1 MDAGELAAKGRR
13 EMTVSARSLAERWAS
28 ALAGAV
34 SGMTGEAPPVSVRES
49 APPAEGVLWWR
60 QKYSLGEG
68 VAVWAGATRESW
80 FGVGAAALAAAG
92 IETTEPVDARNTWF
106 ELLSQASAVLASEL
120 GRKLGTEV
128 SAGDSGEGQPPEAG
142 NRVFEVQMGAGGAQ
156 RISWVAFPDALLAA
170 LEPKTVGDSLTSP
183 APQRDTAAAAGPG
196 NTPKSLDLLLD
207 VELPVSVSFGRAQ
220 LPLKDVLKLT
230 TGAIIELNRSINEPV
245 ELLVNNSVIARGE
258 VVVIEGNY
266 GIRIQEIV
274 SREHRMRTL
283 R

>member
-1 MDAGELAAKGRR
+1 
-13 EMTVSARSLAERWAS
+13 MTVPARALAERWAS
-28 ALAGAV
+28 ALAAAV
-34 SGMTGEAPPVSVRES
+34 TAMTGEAPPFSVDEAA
-49 APPAEGVLWWR
+49 APSGNILWWR
-60 QKYSLGEG
+60 QEYSLGTG
-68 VAVWAGATRESW
+68 AAVWAGAAEASW
-80 FGVGAAALAAAG
+80 FGLGAAVLAAAG
-92 IETTEPVDARNTWF
+92 IETTDSTDARNTWF
-106 ELLSQASAVLASEL
+106 ELLSQSASSLASEL
-120 GRKLGTEV
+120 GNALGTEV
-128 SAGDSGEGQPPEAG
+128 SSGDSGECDPPEPG
-142 NRVFEVQMGAGGAQ
+142 TCVFAVRIGAGDGQ
-156 RISWVAFPDALLAA
+156 RSSWVAFSNALLAA
-170 LEPKTVGDSLTSP
+170 LQPKASGDNLP
-183 APQRDTAAAAGPG
+183 ARSQRSDAASAAGSAN
-196 NTPKSLDLLLD
+196 NTKSLDLLLD